1 MGKNEID
8 NPTPNADAVRP
19 GQTWKPKATTGVTL
33 TVLAEDAA
41 NGRFKI
47 RKAGATRDTF
57 MRARTIRLRYTLAAD
72 APLKPKAKNL
82 ASEAPAPTGVKSLK
96 V

>member
-57 MRARTIRLRYTLAAD
+57 MRARTIRLRYTLAHV
-72 APLKPKAKNL
+72 PPTVVAK
-82 ASEAPAPTGVKSLK
+82 KIK
-96 V
+96 R